1 VNAHPLTGLLCAA
14 ALASAFALA
23 FAAPAQAQIDPAAQ
37 IEAGRRIYVDA
48 VLPDGKPLAA
58 QRLGARIT
66 GSSIA
71 CITCH
76 RGSGMGSVETTY
88 QSPPVTGRAL
98 FSSDEKVVASMDMRS
113 GKALNQRHA
122 PYTDESL
129 ARSLRDGV
137 HVSGRTMIDVMPRFE
152 LDADAMAALTAY
164 LHMLS
169 VDPSPGITDKGIK
182 LATVIAPG
190 VDPARRD
197 AFLKTLKAAVA
208 QKNGNTMPGKRHMVT
223 AIEFALKTERR
234 WELAVWQLEGEPETW
249 AAQLDAHY
257 RADPVFA
264 VLSGLSSGAWQPVQD
279 FCESRGVPCW
289 FPSVAAVPPNAVG
302 GRYGLYYQR
311 GVSLEAGVLA
321 RHFGELAVAAR
332 PRRVVQIGLAGDIAA
347 TQGAKALAASLAAL
361 HIDSVE
367 RPLASDALASGLQK
381 ALAGLGARDAVMVWL
396 PAASLASLKDL
407 PVPPAKVY
415 LSSLTTGAEY
425 APLPPAWRAAARL
438 VYPYEMPDMRGAN
451 LAYFRT
457 WINQRR
463 IPLVDEPLQS
473 EVFFAVNY
481 LSETIGEMLGNF
493 YRDYL
498 VERAESMLSL
508 RELRH
513 AEEENRLRQ
522 QIRQR
527 EKNMIRAGH
536 TGGNPADAASQ
547 PQRAVI
553 TPEEN
558 LGERTG
564 NTVYP
569 NLSLG
574 PGQRFASRGGY
585 IVRFGAD
592 GRQLVAESEWLVPES
607 SNQAAQPMPMS
618 R

>member
-1 VNAHPLTGLLCAA
+1 LGAA
-14 ALASAFALA
+14 ALVSAA
-23 FAAPAQAQIDPAAQ
+23 FGAAPALAQTDLDAQ

-48 VLPDGKPLAA
+48 VLPDGRPLSA
-58 QRLGARIT
+58 QRLGARIS
-66 GSSIA
+66 GASIA
-71 CITCH
+71 CVACH
-76 RGSGMGSVETTY
+76 RGSGMGSVEATY
-88 QSPPVTGRAL
+88 QSPPITGRAL

-122 PYTDESL
+122 PYTDETL
-129 ARSLRDGV
+129 ARAMRDGTN
-137 HVSGRTMIDVMPRFE
+137 VSGRPMLDIMPRFE
-152 LDADAMAALTAY
+152 LDDTSMAALAAY
-164 LHMLS
+164 LHTLS
-169 VDPSPGITDKGIK
+169 VDPSPGITDKAIK
-182 LATVIAPG
+182 FATIIAPG
-190 VDPARRD
+190 VAPARQD

-249 AAQLDAHY
+249 AAQLDARY
-257 RADPVFA
+257 RAEPVFA
-264 VLSGLSSGAWQPVQD
+264 VLSGLSTGAWQPVHE
-279 FCESRGVPCW
+279 FCEGRRVPCW
-289 FPSVAAVPPNAVG
+289 FPSVAAVPAQAG
-302 GRYGLYYQR
+302 SGRYALYYQR
-311 GVSLEAGVLA
+311 GVTLEAEVLA
-321 RHFGELAVAAR
+321 HHFGEQAIAAR
-332 PRRVVQIGLAGDIAA
+332 PRRVVQIGLSSDPAA
-347 TQGAKALAASLAAL
+347 TQGMKALTAALGTL
-361 HIDSVE
+361 HIDTIPQVLPGAE
-367 RPLASDALASGLQK
+367 ANAADLRK

-396 PAASLASLKDL
+396 PGASLQALQEVA
-407 PVPPAKVY
+407 VPSAAVY
-415 LSSLTTGAEY
+415 FSALTAGAEY
-425 APLPPAWRAAARL
+425 APLPPAWRSAARL
-438 VYPYEMPDMRGAN
+438 VYPYEMPEIRGAN

-513 AEEENRLRQ
+513 AEEETRLRQ

-527 EKNMIRAGH
+527 EKNLIRAGH

-558 LGERTG
+558 LGARTG
-564 NTVYP
+564 NSVYP

-585 IVRFGAD
+585 IVHFGAG
-592 GRQLVAESEWLVPES
+592 GRQLVADSDWLVPDS
-607 SNQAAQPMPMS
+607 SNQGAKAQTATH
-618 R
+618 